1 MSEFLEIRC
10 GRNRFLVASAE
21 IDSIEV
27 IEGEFAPF
35 AGRRASRALM
45 WLDGHA
51 LATGGR
57 AKALTGGVA
66 LRPAFHDGVAA
77 CVIVDQVGALIR
89 CEADEIEPLPR
100 AAARLR
106 PYFSGVWRDSLASEY
121 LFCVRPHVEL
131 PVQSH
136 SWRRL
141 VRSAAL
147 APPSMT
153 TSGGE
158 ARR

>member
-10 GRNRFLVASAE
+10 GRNRFLAPSAE
-21 IDSIEV
+21 IDSIEL
-27 IEGEFAPF
+27 IESDLAPF
-35 AGRRASRALM
+35 TGRRAPRALL

-57 AKALTGGVA
+57 AKALARGVA
-66 LRPAFHDGVAA
+66 LRPAFHDGIAT
-77 CVIVDQVGALIR
+77 CIIVDQVGALIR

-100 AAARLR
+100 AVAGLR
-106 PYFSGVWRDSLASEY
+106 PYFSGVWRDTLLSEY
-121 LFCVRPHVEL
+121 LFCLRPHAEL
-131 PVQSH
+131 PVRSC

-141 VRSAAL
+141 FRSALL

-153 TSGGE
+153 SRSETC
-158 ARR
+158 R